1 MDKKT
6 KILFEVLY
14 IICIIG
20 HQFILFVTSKNNMY
34 QLVGSFV
41 GIVWFAYI
49 FLYIFFKK
57 HKKCSI
63 PLVYLFIKG
72 L

>member
-1 MDKKT
+1 MDKKA

-20 HQFILFVTSKNNMY
+20 PQFILFVTAKNNMY

-41 GIVWFAYI
+41 GIVWFSYI
-49 FLYIFFKK
+49 FWYIFSNNI
-57 HKKCSI
+57 KKCSI
-63 PLVYLFIKG
+63 PLVYWFIKG